1 MVTFPGFSN
10 LITIPGVGNSHVKC
24 NLQFAED
31 QIYFFLEHKKR
42 SKDLE
47 MDYTQDGNEVDFEKL
62 SERLYKVMK
71 QYAQEQQEEKP
82 FISLIIFTTKSDSLN
97 KKHID
102 EKFK

>member
-47 MDYTQDGNEVDFEKL
+47 MDYT
-62 SERLYKVMK
+62 
-71 QYAQEQQEEKP
+71 
-82 FISLIIFTTKSDSLN
+82 
-97 KKHID
+97 
-102 EKFK
+102 